1 MKSYNELTSQEIQ
14 NLTDN
19 GVLNGFWGGGQN
31 PIIRFFIWLIMSDFD
46 TAIASKHDYSY
57 YIGGDDARRK
67 HCDEMFY
74 SAMVFDIYHLFLD
87 GKIGKLGVIW
97 KNIIAYLAYLS
108 IRLFGAHYFNY
119 TKHE

>member
-1 MKSYNELTSQEIQ
+1 
-14 NLTDN
+14 
-19 GVLNGFWGGGQN
+19 
-31 PIIRFFIWLIMSDFD
+31 MSDFD

-57 YIGGDDARRK
+57 YIGWDDARRK

-74 SAMVFDIYHLFLD
+74 SAMVFDIYQLFLD
-87 GKIGKLGVIW
+87 GKIWKLGVIW

-119 TKHE
+119 ENNQSR